1 MCGDCKYR
9 VQESEF
15 GRLDS
20 DCYDLQK
27 TVRWLLIPMLAL
39 GLASV
44 VGYAVQIWY
53 LRRRAALERKAEDK
67 VAVLEKA
74 D

>member
-1 MCGDCKYR
+1 MCGDCKTQPR
-9 VQESEF
+9 KQI
-15 GRLDS
+15 GKPDA

-27 TVRWLLIPMLAL
+27 TVRWLLVPMLAL
-39 GLASV
+39 GLALV

-53 LRRRAALERKAEDK
+53 LRRRAALERRSEDK